1 MRSENPLDPLVPP
14 VAAEPVVPAEPAKR
28 GRRRLRR
35 RKLHFARPD
44 IGREEIAAVNRVLRS
59 GWLTS
64 GPETSAFEEAFA
76 ASVGTKHAL
85 AVNSCTAA
93 LHLALAGWNV
103 GAKDA
108 VILPAMTFT
117 ATAEIVEYDGALP
130 VILDV
135 DRDSYLL
142 TPEIVAAFI
151 ARECKMQNNRLVHV
165 KSNRTIRV
173 IVPVHLGGR
182 PCDMAGF
189 RKLAKRYK
197 LKVLEDAAHAYPAQL
212 SDGTV
217 IGGGSADAT
226 AFSFYATKNLA
237 TGEGGMLTTNDTKL
251 AERLRRMR
259 LHGIKGQTYGRKRWV
274 YDVTERGFKYN
285 MSDINAALGRVQ
297 LARSEETLARRRAL
311 HERYD
316 GAFADLEAAGKLK
329 RNPATP
335 HGSSHHLYTL
345 EIPRDCGITRDRF
358 VEEMYARNIAVSL
371 HFIPLYRLSRYRR
384 TYKLRVKDFP
394 NCEAVYQNI
403 VSLPLYSAMSD
414 DDVEDVIYAVREIMR
429 LV

>member
-1 MRSENPLDPLVPP
+1 MRSENPIDPLVPSSNTD
-14 VAAEPVVPAEPAKR
+14 AVPAEPAKR
-28 GRRRLRR
+28 ERRRLRR

-64 GPETSAFEEAFA
+64 GPETSAFEEEFA
-76 ASVGTKHAL
+76 AAVGAKHAV

-93 LHLALAGWNV
+93 LHLALAGWEV

-130 VILDV
+130 IILDV
-135 DRDSYLL
+135 DRESYLL
-142 TPEIVAAFI
+142 TPEIVTEFI
-151 ARECKMQNNRLVHV
+151 ERECRLQNDRLVH
-165 KSNRTIRV
+165 KQSKRNIRV

-182 PCDMAGF
+182 PCDMEGF
-189 RKLAKRYK
+189 RKLGKRYK
-197 LKVLEDAAHAYPAQL
+197 LKILEDAAHAFPARL
-212 SDGTV
+212 NDGRT
-217 IGGGSADAT
+217 IGGGSGDAV

-237 TGEGGMLTTNDTKL
+237 TGEGGMLTTEDTKL

-285 MSDINAALGRVQ
+285 MSDMNAALGRVQ
-297 LARSEETLARRRAL
+297 LARSEETLERRRSI
-311 HERYD
+311 HERYNA
-316 GAFADLEAAGKLK
+316 AFADLENAAKIR
-329 RNPATP
+329 RNPATG
-335 HGSSHHLYTL
+335 HESSHHLYTL
-345 EIPRDCGITRDRF
+345 EISRGCGITRDRF

-371 HFIPLYRLSRYRR
+371 HFIPLYRLSRYRS
-384 TYKLRVKDFP
+384 TYKLRVRDFP
-394 NCEAVYQNI
+394 NCEAVYKNI

-414 DDVEDVIYAVREIMR
+414 DDVADVIYAVREIMR